1 MFTKKHLIETRN
13 QDKHF
18 GLNSQQVKLIYT
30 FIIFIATGS

>member
-1 MFTKKHLIETRN
+1 MFTKTFNRN

-18 GLNSQQVKLIYT
+18 RLNSQQVKLIYT